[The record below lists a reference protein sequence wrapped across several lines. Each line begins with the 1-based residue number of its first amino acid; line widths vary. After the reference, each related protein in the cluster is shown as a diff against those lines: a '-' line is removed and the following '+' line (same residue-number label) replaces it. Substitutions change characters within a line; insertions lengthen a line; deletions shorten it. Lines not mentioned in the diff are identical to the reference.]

1 MMLKNGK
8 ESEVSILRDT
18 ALNIRAL
25 FKRIAPAQPCALCG
39 SMSWNGLWC
48 KDCEQDMPYL
58 AGAACPVCA
67 LPSPAAQVCGHCLRK
82 PPVFERTLALYRYA
96 FPVDHLVQAMKYR
109 EQLALADAFALHFA
123 QHCTPATL
131 PDLLIPMPLHPAKLR
146 ERGFN
151 QSLLFAAGLSRRM
164 KIPLLKNACRRVR
177 DTPPQS
183 GLPWDERRKN
193 VRNAFACVADLS
205 GKHVVL
211 VDDVLT
217 TGASM
222 NALADAVRKRGAARI
237 EAWVI
242 ARTMPHR

>member
-1 MMLKNGK
+1 MMLKNVK
-8 ESEVSILRDT
+8 EFAVSILRDS
-18 ALNIRAL
+18 ALNIRTL
-25 FKRIAPAQPCALCG
+25 IKRISPAQPCSLCG
-39 SMSWNGLWC
+39 SMNWDGLWC
-48 KDCEQDMPYL
+48 NACERDMPRL
-58 AGAACPVCA
+58 GAASCPICA

-82 PPVFERTLALYRYA
+82 PPAFDRTLAPYRYA
-96 FPVDHLVQAMKYR
+96 FPVDQLIQAMKFR

-146 ERGFN
+146 SRGFN
-151 QSLLFAAGLSRRM
+151 QSLLFASGLSRRLH
-164 KIPLLKNACRRVR
+164 IPLLQTACRRVR

-183 GLPWDERRKN
+183 GLPWDQRRKN
-193 VRNAFACVADLS
+193 VRNAFECASEVQ
-205 GKHVVL
+205 GKHVAL

-222 NALADAVRKRGAARI
+222 NALAKAVRKQGAREI
-237 EAWVI
+237 DVWVI